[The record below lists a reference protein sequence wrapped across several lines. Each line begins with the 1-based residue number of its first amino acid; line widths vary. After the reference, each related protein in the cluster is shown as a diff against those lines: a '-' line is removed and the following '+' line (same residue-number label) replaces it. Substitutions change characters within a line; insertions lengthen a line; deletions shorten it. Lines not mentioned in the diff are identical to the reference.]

1 MEFEKQQAEKN
12 NEISVLN
19 SDRAMAKMLKESKR
33 VKNVLSANNEHYAH
47 IESLIGDIDMKILV
61 KRTDLE
67 GLCELTLF
75 NRIPGVISEAIDAA
89 KISREEIDVIVPVGG
104 SSRLPKVQ

>member
-1 MEFEKQQAEKN
+1 
-12 NEISVLN
+12 
-19 SDRAMAKMLKESKR
+19 MAKLLKESKR

-47 IESLIGDIDMKILV
+47 IESLIGEMDLKVLV

-75 NRIPGVISEAIDAA
+75 SRIPGVISEAIAAA
-89 KISREEIDVIVPVGG
+89 KISSEEIDVIVPVGG
-104 SSRLPKVQ
+104 SSRLPKVNPMV